1 MERSDCLESSKAAWT
16 RWTSLMEALK
26 QCYAITNELVAL
38 LKGNVEVDT
47 EKVNQLLDQRQA
59 CLTLLTPPTTET
71 EKKLGQALLQQ
82 DKELVAL
89 LQKEKQSIQKELRSL
104 EHKKTSNQKY
114 VNPYQALQTDG
125 MFYDKRN

>member
-1 MERSDCLESSKAAWT
+1 
-16 RWTSLMEALK
+16 MEALK
-26 QCYAITNELVAL
+26 QCYAITNELVER
-38 LKGNVEVDT
+38 LKSESEVDT

-71 EKKLGQALLQQ
+71 EKKIGQALLQQ

-89 LQKEKQSIQKELRSL
+89 LQKEKQSIQKEIRSL
-104 EHKKTSNQKY
+104 EYKKKSNQKY

-125 MFYDKRN
+125 MFYDKRK

>member
-1 MERSDCLESSKAAWT
+1 
-16 RWTSLMEALK
+16 MEALK
-26 QCYAITNELVAL
+26 QCYAITNELVEL
-38 LKGNVEVDT
+38 LKGNSEVDT

-71 EKKLGQALLQQ
+71 EKKLGQTLLQQ

>member
-16 RWTSLMEALK
+16 RWTSIMEALK